1 MMKDM
6 PWTIRG
12 LQKRQD
18 GSQKL
23 LSKKGCKKPW
33 NGIKCAYMKGVI
45 LAGGTGTRL
54 LPLTRV
60 TNKHLLP
67 IYDRPMIYYPIE
79 KLKEMG
85 VTSILLVSGRAHIGD
100 FLDLLGGGK
109 ELSVQISYEVQ
120 EEAGGIAQALALAR
134 NFVGQDN
141 MVVLLGD
148 KNGTAK
154 AHVLLKEVAN
164 PKSYGVP
171 RFDGSPESCNDGS
184 GKIVEIIEKP
194 AEPPSSYAVTGCYFY
209 TPEVFDIISLL
220 KPSKRG
226 ELEITDVNHYYVGEG
241 SLTHSVLSRFWGDCG
256 ESIDGM
262 LAVSNYIKQN
272 FH

>member
-1 MMKDM
+1 
-6 PWTIRG
+6 
-12 LQKRQD
+12 
-18 GSQKL
+18 
-23 LSKKGCKKPW
+23 
-33 NGIKCAYMKGVI
+33 
-45 LAGGTGTRL
+45 
-54 LPLTRV
+54 
-60 TNKHLLP
+60 
-67 IYDRPMIYYPIE
+67 
-79 KLKEMG
+79 MG

-148 KNGTAK
+148 NIFEDDLRPAKEAFETGCKNGTAK